1 MTVKQRLSHLY
12 KEVTD
17 TAAGSQSAL
26 TAGCDNVA
34 AMENARAMQIQH
46 YADLNYPNKKQ
57 YLAFPSYTC
66 MVDFAEQKGCK
77 NILEIGAGLSTAVWA
92 DFAKRSGAKV
102 CTIDASV
109 ARMKS
114 YVRDTPHE
122 QTVSAYI
129 DLVEGTTI
137 HSEDLVDFFTGQAK
151 TSYGGIDVA
160 SFMDQLDLFRCQNC
174 STKWWHK
181 VSKIAGRWDWSAAD
195 LLIMDSALHLAR
207 PLLDQYSEAT
217 TFDDAVIFL
226 KNIDEQGKGGMI
238 EQLAANGDHWD
249 FIFFDSGELTSMVEW
264 PMLKDNIAIGGYAA
278 FHDIYFP
285 KSIKNIIPC
294 AAVLADPNWEMVFCD
309 DSTKQGLMI
318 AQRLR

>member
-1 MTVKQRLSHLY
+1 
-12 KEVTD
+12 
-17 TAAGSQSAL
+17 
-26 TAGCDNVA
+26 
-34 AMENARAMQIQH
+34 MQTQH

-66 MVDFAEQKGCK
+66 MVDFAERQGCK

-92 DFAKRSGAKV
+92 DFAKRSGANV

-114 YVRDTPHE
+114 YVRNTGHE
-122 QTVSAYI
+122 QTVSVYI

-137 HSEDLVDFFTGQAK
+137 HSEDLVDFFTGQPK

-160 SFMDQLDLFRCQNC
+160 AFSNRLDLFRCQNC
-174 STKWWHK
+174 STKRWHK
-181 VSKIAGRWDWSAAD
+181 VSRITGRWGWSAAD
-195 LLIMDSALHLAR
+195 LLTKDSALHLAR
-207 PLLDQYSEAT
+207 PLLDLYSQAT
-217 TFDDAVIFL
+217 TFDDAVTFL
-226 KNIDEQGKGGMI
+226 KNMDEQGKGGMI
-238 EQLAANGDHWD
+238 DKLTANGDDWD
-249 FIFFDSGELTSMVEW
+249 FIFFDSGELASMVEW
-264 PMLKDNIAIGGYAA
+264 PILKDNIAIGGYAA

-285 KSIKNIIPC
+285 KSIKNIVPC
-294 AAVLADPNWEMVFCD
+294 AAVMADPDWEMVFCD